1 MIFLNKKGCFL
12 SLQGKKHSLQ
22 RFFPHFRTG
31 NEQKVV
37 KKPDFQSICKLKYH
51 CKEVFGYCKDVFLL
65 FSSLLVSLTTKL
77 SESYRPIVVDLR
89 GHGYS
94 TNHENKFT
102 HREAASDVFPMLG
115 KLGVGHFSA
124 MGI

>member
-77 SESYRPIVVDLR
+77 SESYRPIVVDHARQIGGWAFL
-89 GHGYS
+89 GYGYLDLHCGFKPEDS
-94 TNHENKFT
+94 CYQME
-102 HREAASDVFPMLG
+102 P
-115 KLGVGHFSA
+115 
-124 MGI
+124 